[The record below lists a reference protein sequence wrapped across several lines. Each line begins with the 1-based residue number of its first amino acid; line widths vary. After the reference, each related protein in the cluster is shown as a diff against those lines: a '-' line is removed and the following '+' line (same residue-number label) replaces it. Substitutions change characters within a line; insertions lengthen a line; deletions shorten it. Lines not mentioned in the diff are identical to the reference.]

1 MHGLI
6 QALWF
11 VPWGPVFKWAQQLT
25 TCPEVILVSD
35 QLVSWQYWPQP
46 NCILLSL
53 EYQNFFDLCLCS
65 PIKGF
70 YICICPVIQ
79 RALSNFQTGATK
91 ILPASQTHKKQNLYF
106 FFSELFSS
114 KVMEQEL
121 KLVFDMNFQK
131 LIITQLLVEHVFF
144 NHIKVMQFF

>member
-1 MHGLI
+1 MDWYKHYDLYLEVQYLNEHNNSLHAQRWFWSLTSLYHGSTDLN
-6 QALWF
+6 
-11 VPWGPVFKWAQQLT
+11 LT
-25 TCPEVILVSD
+25 V
-35 QLVSWQYWPQP
+35 
-46 NCILLSL
+46 ILLSL
-53 EYQNFFDLCLCS
+53 EYQNFFYLCLCS